1 MNRWLK
7 LFSDWNR
14 FWFRED
20 VDVHSST
27 IRIGL
32 GIASM
37 FAFIGHILFAEAWL
51 GSDGWL
57 NPASGLYLVGQ
68 GVEGTGAEYRWSI
81 FYTYP
86 NLLVPLSWVGAV
98 VSGLLAASIAP
109 RVCALVAFVLLAMLH
124 HRAPLFMGR
133 GDSLVLPFLL
143 YSLLLPSTGLLP
155 FAKRGSVLKPPST
168 PWKRELATLGL
179 RLMQVH
185 FFLWFLFSLTTML
198 GNEGWWTGEAVRQ
211 LLADAQG
218 WLPTSWATV
227 TVAEW
232 ITHGVI
238 QIQIA
243 FLFCMLF
250 PSLRVIAFGLFVL
263 FLTAALLVI
272 GDWQYV
278 IILAG
283 VSLPLWVGSRCLSS
297 NPQDV

>member
-7 LFSDWNR
+7 LAGDWNR
-14 FWFRED
+14 FWFRSD
-20 VDVHSST
+20 VEVRSST
-27 IRIGL
+27 VRMGL
-32 GIASM
+32 GVASL
-37 FAFIGHILFAEAWL
+37 FAFIGHILFANAWL

-57 NPASGLYLVGQ
+57 NPSSGLYLVGQ
-68 GVEGTGAEYRWSI
+68 GVAGTGAEYRWSV

-98 VSGLLAASIAP
+98 LSGLLAVSIAP
-109 RVCALVAFVLLAMLH
+109 RFCAMAAFLLLAMFH
-124 HRAPLFMGR
+124 HRAPLLMGR
-133 GDSLVLPFLL
+133 GEPLVLPFLL
-143 YSLLLPSTGLLP
+143 YSLLLPSTGFFP
-155 FAKRGSVLKPPST
+155 FAKSPRADGSTVPL
-168 PWKRELATLGL
+168 WKRELATLGL

-185 FFLWFLFSLTTML
+185 FLFWFLFSLTTML
-198 GNEGWWTGEAVRQ
+198 GNEGWWTGESVRQ

-218 WLPTSWATV
+218 WIPTSWATV

-243 FLFCMLF
+243 FLFCMLL
-250 PSLRVIAFGLFVL
+250 PPLRMIGFGLFVL
-263 FLTAALLVI
+263 FLAAALLVI

-283 VSLPLWVGSRCLSS
+283 ASLPLWVGNRCCAL
-297 NPQDV
+297 NPRDA